1 MKKKLVAV
9 LLSTAMVF
17 SLAAC
22 GGGDAKTEEGGD
34 KAESGDSKGYHFE
47 VIVKSFQ
54 STYWQA
60 AVQGIDKACE
70 ELVQRQKKAET
81 KQKAEIAKVITSK

>member
-22 GGGDAKTEEGGD
+22 GGKEEKTTDEGATTEKTEATDEGGD
-34 KAESGDSKGYHFE
+34 SKDYHFE

-54 STYWQA
+54 STYWQIGRA
-60 AVQGIDKACE
+60 SCRERV
-70 ELVQRQKKAET
+70 
-81 KQKAEIAKVITSK
+81 